1 MNPRQTLKALL
12 RRNKLLVAPGCFDGL
27 SARLVQEAGFEAA
40 YLSGGAVARSMG
52 IPDIG
57 LVTMSESIDR
67 AVQAV
72 SAINIP
78 IIADADTGYGN
89 AVNLVRSVRE
99 FERAGVAAIHIEDQI
114 TPKRCGHLDGKEV
127 ISLSEMAKKLEAALA
142 TRTDP
147 DFCIIA
153 RTDARGVN
161 GFDDAVKRA
170 NAFAKLGV
178 DAIFF
183 EAPQSEVELAEI
195 PQRVPNIPL
204 LVNVFK
210 GGKTPMLPM
219 ERLEQMGYRI
229 AIYPSETQ
237 RAAIHA
243 MRTALSTLKREGT
256 TESIDAVLTTFK
268 DRDKVVGLDDWN
280 KIERDYMAVET
291 GKD

>member
-40 YLSGGAVARSMG
+40 DLSGGAVARSMG

-67 AVQAV
+67 AVQVVA
-72 SAINIP
+72 AINIP

-142 TRTDP
+142 TRIDP

-183 EAPQSEVELAEI
+183 EAPQSEEELAEI
-195 PQRVPNIPL
+195 PRRVPNIPL

-219 ERLEQMGYRI
+219 PRLEQMGYRI

-243 MRTALSTLKREGT
+243 MRTVLSTLKREGT
-256 TESIDAVLTTFK
+256 TESIDAALTTFK

-280 KIERDYMAVET
+280 KIEREFMALET